1 MRGLVCGLKNLK
13 NVQVNLSNKSGKNKN
28 NKNINLYQ
36 GARAHLFKNKVPGGN
51 WGEMK
56 DCPDNRVLKWK
67 GAREKN
73 HLALNKLR
81 SKQDFLHFR
90 DQPGPQPRSAAFGAR
105 ELSASTLSR
114 NTILNVNSRQYQAVM
129 KLTQSDSHFSF

>member
-1 MRGLVCGLKNLK
+1 MLRGSVIWGVDSGSNYSELVVNLQKMRGLVCGLKNLK

-56 DCPDNRVLKWK
+56 DCPDNRKTK
-67 GAREKN
+67 
-73 HLALNKLR
+73 
-81 SKQDFLHFR
+81 
-90 DQPGPQPRSAAFGAR
+90 
-105 ELSASTLSR
+105 
-114 NTILNVNSRQYQAVM
+114 
-129 KLTQSDSHFSF
+129 